1 MSAPDPVRDAV
12 RDAVRRAHE
21 SQPLLNAFVAI
32 GPELPDGS
40 AGEPPL
46 RGLPIA
52 VKDDVGAAGR
62 VAGRGGRAFT
72 SPHPA
77 DDPFMAAVRRAG
89 LVPIGRTT
97 LPELAAFGVTDS
109 AAHGTTRNPLA
120 LGHTPGGSSG
130 GSAAAVAAGVVDLAT
145 AGDGAGSIRIPAACC
160 GLPGFK
166 PTTGTMPGSWPDDP
180 SSAVPA
186 GWCGLATTGCL
197 TRELALAASFY
208 DAVGTFPEPLRAALD
223 AEPGRLRIG
232 VSVDPLPLA
241 PPVPLDPHVGGAV
254 RLVADRLAAAGHHV
268 RPVRIRADR
277 AQAAA
282 LAVTTRI
289 LRGLADAAAGADHPE
304 RFEPRIRDLV
314 RAGAAIPDAVVVR
327 AVAHGRRLGERLLEQ
342 LGVDVLL
349 TPTMRGTA
357 PAVDRWGGPG
367 RNGLRTL
374 TSMGRFYGYTPLHN
388 HTGAPAVSLPV
399 DTGAGLPAAVQL
411 AAAPGADALLMS
423 LAGQVLAAHS
433 DGWDSQ

>member
-1 MSAPDPVRDAV
+1 MSAPEPV
-12 RDAVRRAHE
+12 RDAVRRAQE
-21 SQPLLNAFVAI
+21 CQPTLNAFVTI
-32 GPELPDGS
+32 GADLPPVPT
-40 AGEPPL
+40 GEAPL

-52 VKDDVGAAGR
+52 VKDDVGAAGQ
-62 VAGRGGRAFT
+62 VAGTGSRAFT
-72 SPHPA
+72 TPRTA

-109 AAHGTTRNPLA
+109 AAHGSTRNPLA

-166 PTTGTMPGSWPDDP
+166 PTTGTMPGSWTEEPDDP
-180 SSAVPA
+180 SSPLPG

-197 TRELALAASFY
+197 TRDLALAASFY
-208 DAVGTFPEPLRAALD
+208 DAVGRFDEPLRPALD

-241 PPVPLDPHVGGAV
+241 PAVPLDPHVGGAV
-254 RLVADRLAAAGHHV
+254 RLVADRLAAAGHRV

-289 LRGLADAAAGADHPE
+289 LRGLAAAAAAADHPE
-304 RFEPRIRDLV
+304 RLEPRIRDLV
-314 RAGAAIPDAVVVR
+314 RAGSLIGDRAAVA
-327 AVAHGRRLGERLLEQ
+327 AVAHGRRLGGRLLDQ

-349 TPTMRGTA
+349 TPTMRGPA
-357 PAVDRWGGPG
+357 PRVDRWGGPG

-374 TSMGRFYGYTPLHN
+374 VSMGRFYAHTPLYN
-388 HTGAPAVSLPV
+388 HTGQPAVSLPV
-399 DTGAGLPAAVQL
+399 DTGERLPMAVQL
-411 AAAPGADALLMS
+411 AAAPGQDALLMS

-433 DGWDSQ
+433 AGWDSQ